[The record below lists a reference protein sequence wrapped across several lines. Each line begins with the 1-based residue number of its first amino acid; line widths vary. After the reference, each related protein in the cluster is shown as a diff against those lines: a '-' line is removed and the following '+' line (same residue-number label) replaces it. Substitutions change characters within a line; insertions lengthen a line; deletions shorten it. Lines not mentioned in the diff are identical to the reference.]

1 MNPRLTVRM
10 TSSIIFSH
18 TRLSKELKGLL
29 HYPEYWDRNASL
41 WGDVVD
47 WDIFFINK
55 TPSCT
60 AKSAHTALSSEL
72 DNLLENFPV
81 GSFQHKKALAL
92 RAAIKVK
99 FLIFSDKLLA
109 LRPATPSNIWV
120 ELRSTWMGK
129 KSAMVSVEE
138 TTWHARIIMHDWAM
152 RCHLKHV
159 EMKMYWYLEF
169 SYSFVQFS
177 EKFRSVAMQ
186 NAAEEYSIESK
197 NVEED
202 TTSNPFL
209 ASPKRKMLEDA
220 TFLEVGS
227 LDMILSAIFIRNV
240 FLKEGNFSL
249 QDALPLKQAKGIE
262 ENEFENEDEENGSEG
277 EIEDNQGEEQD
288 EQDYKMEEEMEKVS
302 LYHWDFSYVD
312 S

>member
-1 MNPRLTVRM
+1 MISETTRYALEPTKE
-10 TSSIIFSH
+10 SPDDIINNFFTH
-18 TRLSKELKGLL
+18 NQTRLSKELKGLL

-138 TTWHARIIMHDWAM
+138 TTWHARIIMLGVLNHTLR
-152 RCHLKHV
+152 RCRATL
-159 EMKMYWYLEF
+159 
-169 SYSFVQFS
+169 SY
-177 EKFRSVAMQ
+177 K
-186 NAAEEYSIESK
+186 
-197 NVEED
+197 
-202 TTSNPFL
+202 
-209 ASPKRKMLEDA
+209 A
-220 TFLEVGS
+220 TLRIV
-227 LDMILSAIFIRNV
+227 
-240 FLKEGNFSL
+240 
-249 QDALPLKQAKGIE
+249 
-262 ENEFENEDEENGSEG
+262 
-277 EIEDNQGEEQD
+277 
-288 EQDYKMEEEMEKVS
+288 
-302 LYHWDFSYVD
+302 
-312 S
+312 